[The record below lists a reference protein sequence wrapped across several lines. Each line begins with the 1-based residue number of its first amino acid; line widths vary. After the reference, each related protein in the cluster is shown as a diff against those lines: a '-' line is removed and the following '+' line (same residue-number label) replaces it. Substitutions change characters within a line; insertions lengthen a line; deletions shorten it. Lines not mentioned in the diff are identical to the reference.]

1 MFLNKDTEKDR
12 LFGVFVFVI
21 VVKITFLYDSSSF
34 KRFVM
39 DTMEKTTQILELCKK
54 LSYKQRIIFSDEG
67 NLTSP
72 SQIME
77 RPQESCAA
85 NKPNGLWYSFGP
97 AWVCYLTNEYKDHG
111 QTWEKK
117 RLAFM
122 THIYKIVLN
131 KSLVY
136 CIENEKQFDEFVC
149 NYGNKNESKIRWNKV
164 ADHGWHGIE
173 IRFMQGRDYGWYEG
187 WDCSSGC
194 IWHPNAIK
202 NIETIKSWRPNWE
215 LEQNESSFSAKTV

>member
-136 CIENEKQFDEFVC
+136 CIEMKSSLMNLFAIMGTKMSQRFV
-149 NYGNKNESKIRWNKV
+149 GTKLLIMV
-164 ADHGWHGIE
+164 GMA
-173 IRFMQGRDYGWYEG
+173 
-187 WDCSSGC
+187 
-194 IWHPNAIK
+194 
-202 NIETIKSWRPNWE
+202 
-215 LEQNESSFSAKTV
+215 